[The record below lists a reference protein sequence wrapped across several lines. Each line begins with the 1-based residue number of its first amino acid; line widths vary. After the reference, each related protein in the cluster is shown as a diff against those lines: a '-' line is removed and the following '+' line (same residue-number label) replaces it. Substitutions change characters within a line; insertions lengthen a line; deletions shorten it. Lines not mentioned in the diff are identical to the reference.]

1 LYKLAALIL
10 FWGLGMGFNGFL
22 VVGAGAAI
30 GAWMRWWLGLMLNAT
45 LPSLPL
51 GTLAANLVGG
61 YLMGLFMGMFT
72 MTSTFSPELRLFVMT
87 GFLGGLTTFSTFSA
101 EAVTLF
107 SRGQYGWAITHILV
121 HVLGSLVMTGLGLL
135 TVQLIRG

>member
-1 LYKLAALIL
+1 LYKLASLIL

>member
-1 LYKLAALIL
+1 
-10 FWGLGMGFNGFL
+10 MGFNGFL

-87 GFLGGLTTFSTFSA
+87 GFLGGLTTFSTFSS

-135 TVQLIRG
+135 SVQLIRG